1 MFKYIADIIS
11 KISVKQ
17 RLTALGI
24 VLLSIVVIS
33 VAPKL
38 ISGLTQDNE
47 ELKLKVERQRTEIVN
62 LSTRVNELNEQI
74 MSNQSVCT
82 ERFVAR
88 EKEILDMLIGMEGEA
103 QRNHNKV
110 VSTSTSSVDFGRT
123 LRMER
128 KDGSGS
134 GSDEGDGEVSAMM
147 IRETPQVTTVVKT
160 DNSSILKMVRGMK
173 KNVEQNINE
182 NKSH

>member
-62 LSTRVNELNEQI
+62 LSTMVNELNEQI

-88 EKEILDMLIGMEGEA
+88 EREILDMLTNMEGEA
-103 QRNHNKV
+103 QKNHNKV

-128 KDGSGS
+128 NDGSGS
-134 GSDEGDGEVSAMM
+134 GSDGEVSAMM

>member
-24 VLLSIVVIS
+24 VLLSVVVIS

-47 ELKLKVERQRTEIVN
+47 ELKLKVERQRTEIIG

-82 ERFVAR
+82 KRFVAR
-88 EKEILDMLIGMEGEA
+88 EKEILDMLIGMESEA
-103 QRNHNKV
+103 QKNHNKV
-110 VSTSTSSVDFGRT
+110 VSTSTSSVDFSRT

-128 KDGSGS
+128 NDGSGS
-134 GSDEGDGEVSAMM
+134 GSDGEVSAMM

>member
-24 VLLSIVVIS
+24 VLLSVVVIS

-128 KDGSGS
+128 NDGSGS
-134 GSDEGDGEVSAMM
+134 GSDGEVSAMM

>member
-128 KDGSGS
+128 NDGSGS
-134 GSDEGDGEVSAMM
+134 GSDGEVSAMM

>member
-17 RLTALGI
+17 RLMALGI

-134 GSDEGDGEVSAMM
+134 DEGDGEVSAMM
-147 IRETPQVTTVVKT
+147 IREAPQVTTVVKT